1 MLLSLM
7 VLFIWILSDS
17 FSFATQIS
25 VCNLVCSQG
34 DIYGHLTS
42 VIQNTDILDDAT
54 VQRLIYY
61 ASKDM
66 RDENVSLILDDESVS
81 GPATGLYLTQLHP
94 CRHP

>member
-1 MLLSLM
+1 M
-7 VLFIWILSDS
+7 VLFIWIYSDS

-25 VCNLVCSQG
+25 VYNFVCSQE
-34 DIYGHLTS
+34 DIYGHLAS
-42 VIQNTDILDDAT
+42 IIQNTDILDDAI

-66 RDENVSLILDDESVS
+66 RDDNVSFILNDASVS
-81 GPATGLYLTQLHP
+81 GPVTGLYVMQLHP